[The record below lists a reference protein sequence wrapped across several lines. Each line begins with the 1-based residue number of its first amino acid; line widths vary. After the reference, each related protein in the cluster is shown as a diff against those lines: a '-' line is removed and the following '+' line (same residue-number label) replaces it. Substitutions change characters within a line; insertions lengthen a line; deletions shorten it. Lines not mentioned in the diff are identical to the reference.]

1 MNNQLRDEIVLL
13 IALACTIIL
22 LLSNFNMA
30 GIVGRSI
37 KWFMFGLFG
46 IAAYIVPV
54 IIAVSIMFMLANKDI
69 IGVMKIKA
77 AMAYVLSVI
86 AAALWQR
93 VTNVPDIKEPVGT
106 YFTYCSEY
114 KTGGGLFGGILCKML
129 NPLGMAG
136 SLVLSLIHI

>member
-69 IGVMKIKA
+69 
-77 AMAYVLSVI
+77 
-86 AAALWQR
+86 
-93 VTNVPDIKEPVGT
+93 VG
-106 YFTYCSEY
+106 YC
-114 KTGGGLFGGILCKML
+114 
-129 NPLGMAG
+129 G
-136 SLVLSLIHI
+136 SFVAESY